1 MTEIDSTTAR
11 QLMGLQM
18 DQITATAGLTE
29 RITKLE
35 VEVHNLRAGQT
46 RLMMFAGIV
55 GSVAGF
61 GIAHVSNIL
70 AYLGLA

>member
-1 MTEIDSTTAR
+1 MSEIDSTTAR

-18 DQITATAGLTE
+18 DQIQATAGLTE
-29 RITKLE
+29 RIAKLE

-55 GSVAGF
+55 GSVVGF
-61 GIAHVSNIL
+61 AVGHVSDIL
-70 AYLGLA
+70 AYLGLS